1 MFWQSQP
8 AQLYAQQKG
17 TYDAFVAQ
25 AQANSQQVMPGGFLT
40 SEGYRCYE
48 VGTENEI
55 VIPDDRE
62 NKEPKFVEGDTIT
75 VYGTYYGTEKM
86 ERLLT
91 GEKVSVRQTTICIT
105 VV

>member
-1 MFWQSQP
+1 
-8 AQLYAQQKG
+8 
-17 TYDAFVAQ
+17 
-25 AQANSQQVMPGGFLT
+25 MPGGFLT

-55 VIPDDRE
+55 VILDDRE

-91 GEKVSVRQTTICIT
+91 GEKVSVRQIPICIILFIISPRNYS
-105 VV
+105 VSPLAYDMHVHVS

>member
-1 MFWQSQP
+1 
-8 AQLYAQQKG
+8 
-17 TYDAFVAQ
+17 
-25 AQANSQQVMPGGFLT
+25 MPGGFLT

-55 VIPDDRE
+55 VILDDRE

-91 GEKVSVRQTTICIT
+91 GEKVPFRHDQNPIFIIHTSASNSNFTL
-105 VV
+105 